1 MSVAWSSEPG
11 KRFRR
16 TPLRKLFAGNSL
28 EQQEMAIQA
37 YLDRYERVDMAEML
51 VLRDEADERIRRAA
65 GPMPGDDDPA
75 TFADWWDCTASLM
88 RGSMW
93 RYVAAPLLGGLLL
106 AYLVAGAP
114 VVNGALWAALTGLGR

>member
-11 KRFRR
+11 KRFRP
-16 TPLRKLFAGNSL
+16 TPLKDLFAGNSL

-51 VLRDEADERIRRAA
+51 ALRDEADERIRRAA

-75 TFADWWDCTASLM
+75 TFADWWDCTRSLY
-88 RGSMW
+88 RGSPW
-93 RYVAAPLLGGLLL
+93 AQVLFVVVLPLLLGFATWGAVEFAGYVAGLWG
-106 AYLVAGAP
+106 AG
-114 VVNGALWAALTGLGR
+114 